1 MSFACLFTPHGP
13 QHLVGIVTSSV
24 LHTLTSMTIKG
35 SKEFPELTARSWV
48 RRLIHGL
55 SPRSSGFST
64 RPVHAGS
71 VVDEVALG
79 QTFSLITLVYPCQ
92 HHSSDPPYSI
102 FSSSTKAIICIITQ
116 IIRIVANGATV
127 SRNSKEHAVIILE
140 WLKSTKNYD
149 VVFTSKC

>member
-1 MSFACLFTPHGP
+1 MSFACLVTPHGP

-24 LHTLTSMTIKG
+24 LHTLTSITIKG

-64 RPVHAGS
+64 RPVHVGS

-79 QTFSLITLVYPCQ
+79 QNFSLITLVFPCQ
-92 HHSSDPPYSI
+92 HHSTDPPCSFFYPLPKPSYVLSHKLSQSWQMVLLLHATQKNKQ
-102 FSSSTKAIICIITQ
+102 SSHWNC
-116 IIRIVANGATV
+116 
-127 SRNSKEHAVIILE
+127 
-140 WLKSTKNYD
+140 
-149 VVFTSKC
+149 